1 MGSVFLSLQIALAMV
16 LVTGTGLMIRSFM
29 RVENVDLGYQPRGLL
44 FLHLDTNS
52 ALKPALFYDEVLGR
66 IGAIPGVQHA
76 GAIDAQ
82 FSDYIP
88 DDVIELQGRLIG
100 LSRENRPATCTSHV
114 TSNAYFE
121 TAGVPLLRGRYFT
134 SGDNVG
140 SQSVAIVNEAMA
152 RRFWP
157 DGDPTG
163 ERFRYGVPGE
173 SPSAWRTVVGVV
185 GNTLPN
191 GPESSSLPQFYLPL
205 AQSPEAKSMD
215 IIVRGEQDQLPLAKD
230 IRSAIVSVS
239 PISPKF
245 EVSTVESQLD
255 RLGSR
260 RRFQTWL
267 LTAFSAIAFVLAG
280 IGTYGLISYSVT
292 ERIHEIG
299 IRMALGASRTD
310 VFRMVLS
317 QAIRI
322 AGAGLLVGTGGAL
335 VFSRAASNL
344 LFGVSWVDTL
354 TLSFTAG
361 LLFFAA
367 LIAAYIPA
375 RRATKV
381 NPIIAL
387 SSE

>member
-1 MGSVFLSLQIALAMV
+1 MRHTDIRTTMNIYGDMV
-16 LVTGTGLMIRSFM
+16 T
-29 RVENVDLGYQPRGLL
+29 
-44 FLHLDTNS
+44 
-52 ALKPALFYDEVLGR
+52 DEM
-66 IGAIPGVQHA
+66 
-76 GAIDAQ
+76 
-82 FSDYIP
+82 S
-88 DDVIELQGRLIG
+88 
-100 LSRENRPATCTSHV
+100 
-114 TSNAYFE
+114 
-121 TAGVPLLRGRYFT
+121 TAGL
-134 SGDNVG
+134 
-140 SQSVAIVNEAMA
+140 
-152 RRFWP
+152 FWP

-185 GNTLPN
+185 GDTLPN

-205 AQSPEAKSMD
+205 AQSPEAESMD
-215 IIVRGEQDQLPLAKD
+215 IIVRGEQDQLPLTKD

-239 PISPKF
+239 PINPKF

-310 VFRMVLS
+310 VLRMVLS

-322 AGAGLLVGTGGAL
+322 AGVGLLVGTGGAL

-344 LFGVSWVDTL
+344 LFGVSWADTL

-361 LLFFAA
+361 LLLFAA

-375 RRATKV
+375 RRATKA
-381 NPIIAL
+381 NPIGL
-387 SSE
+387 SVLHYRPCRTLRVATFTGTSSVASRRMTSNRPRPSGLTDVMHQ